1 MAVKYSS
8 GVKFLFARHV
18 GNQIVDTVN
27 VAREFNFLSHYPIT
41 RECDLTARGGRAFIS
56 ILNAFPM
63 SLRAF
68 NY

>member
-1 MAVKYSS
+1 MTVKYSP

-27 VAREFNFLSHYPIT
+27 VAHEFNFLSHYPVT
-41 RECDLTARGGRAFIS
+41 RSDRAGRPRVYFNIKCLPDA
-56 ILNAFPM
+56 P
-63 SLRAF
+63 RAF

>member
-1 MAVKYSS
+1 VAVKYSP

-18 GNQIVDTVN
+18 GNQIVDAVN
-27 VAREFNFLSHYPIT
+27 VAHEFNFLSHYPVT
-41 RECDLTARGGRAFIS
+41 RECDLTARIIS

-63 SLRAF
+63 FPRAF